1 MSRILVIGGYG
12 AFGASVSERLSRE
25 PNLEVIIAG
34 RSEDA
39 ARAYAGELSRTAR
52 APVSP
57 AVLDA
62 ATVRAEDIGA
72 LGARVLINASGPFQ
86 AQSYALARACIEARC
101 HYVDL
106 ADARAFVTGITELN
120 GEACAAGVSVI
131 SGASSVPGLSSAV
144 VTTYASEFHT
154 LAAVDI
160 GISPGNRFDPGVAT
174 VASILGAVGKP
185 HAVLTRGRWRTVY
198 GWQGLHRH
206 RFPGI
211 GTRFMSNVEVPDLDL
226 LPQRF
231 PSLRSVRFSAGVE
244 VSAFHLGLWA
254 VAGLRRAGLV
264 RNPARLARPLLGA
277 KRKLRFL
284 GSDTGGMF
292 VKLSGRDAKGEP
304 WSIEWTLIARS
315 DDGPYVPAIAS
326 VILAKRLVAGTG
338 PGPGPGAQP
347 CFGLFALADF
357 EAEVSDLD
365 ITFHLERR

>member
-1 MSRILVIGGYG
+1 VSRILVIGGYG
-12 AFGASVSERLSRE
+12 AFGARVSERLSRE

-34 RSEDA
+34 RREDA
-39 ARAYAGELSRTAR
+39 ARAYAGELSRTAL
-52 APVSP
+52 APVSH

-62 ATVRAEDIGA
+62 ATVRPEDIGV

-86 AQSYALARACIEARC
+86 AQSYALARACIEAKC

-106 ADARAFVTGITELN
+106 ADARAFVTGITELD

-144 VTTYASEFHT
+144 VTAYASELHT
-154 LAAVDI
+154 LEAVDI
-160 GISPGNRFDPGVAT
+160 GISPGNSFDPGVAT

-231 PSLRSVRFSAGVE
+231 PSLTTARFSAGLE
-244 VSAFHLGLWA
+244 VDAFHLGLW
-254 VAGLRRAGLV
+254 GLSWLKRAQLV
-264 RNPARLARPLLGA
+264 RDPASLAEPLLRT
-277 KRKLRFL
+277 KRRFHGL
-284 GSDTGGMF
+284 GSIVGAMF
-292 VKLSGRDAKGEP
+292 VRLSGRDVSGEARAL
-304 WSIEWTLIARS
+304 EWTLIARS

-338 PGPGPGAQP
+338 PGPGAQP
-347 CFGLFALADF
+347 SFGLFALADF
-357 EAEVSDLD
+357 AAEVSDLD
-365 ITFHLERR
+365 ITFNLERR